1 MSEGPVR
8 VGIIGCGTQG
18 RIHARI
24 IEELGEAHA
33 HVAAL
38 CDLDPERLQD
48 ALGDCSQAR
57 GFGDYRAMLEAGGLD
72 LVIVVTMPNTHAQMC
87 TAALEAG
94 AHVLCEKPF
103 MTSQEEAVQVLDT
116 AERVG
121 RQVQLATNMR
131 YMPSSQYLH
140 RLVDSGSLGAPVL
153 GKAWG
158 IHDVPP
164 WWGPHYHLASSGGGV
179 LASTLVH
186 TLDLSIW
193 IGGSPNPVSVSAS
206 MTRLF
211 PGKRG
216 PLASEQVRARYDAED
231 IFAALVRFDNGASY
245 ILEGNWCD
253 ERPGEHHYELVTT
266 KGTVGGQPFFVRAD
280 VDGKIVDQTPPL
292 ADDGWG
298 ESVHTQDQELI
309 GRLNRGEAWDLQD
322 RRQLLNLQKLIDGCY
337 ESARTGREIVF

>member
-1 MSEGPVR
+1 MSGRPVR

-18 RIHARI
+18 QIHARI
-24 IEELGEAHA
+24 IEAMGPGDA

-38 CDLDPERLQD
+38 CDLDRERLQTT
-48 ALGDCSQAR
+48 LSHCPQAK
-57 GFGDYRAMLEAGGLD
+57 GYGDYRSMLEAGGLD

-103 MTSQEEAVQVLDT
+103 MTRREDAVQVLDT

-121 RQVQLATNMR
+121 RQIQLATNMR
-131 YMPSSQYLH
+131 YMPSSQYLQG
-140 RLVDSGSLGAPVL
+140 LVQSGSLGAPVL

-164 WWGPHYHLASSGGGV
+164 WWGPHYHMASSGGGV

-216 PLASEQVRARYDAED
+216 PLASEQVRSRYDAED
-231 IFAALVRFDNGASY
+231 LFAALVRFDNGATY

-253 ERPGEHHYELVTT
+253 ERPGHHHYELVTT

-280 VDGKIVDQTPPL
+280 VEGEIVDQTPEL
-292 ADDGWG
+292 GEDGWN
-298 ESVHTQDQELI
+298 ESVQTQDRDLI
-309 GRLNRGEAWDLQD
+309 GRLNQGEPWDLQD
-322 RRQLLNLQKLIDGCY
+322 RRQLLNLQKLIDACY
-337 ESARTGREIVF
+337 ESARSGHEIVF